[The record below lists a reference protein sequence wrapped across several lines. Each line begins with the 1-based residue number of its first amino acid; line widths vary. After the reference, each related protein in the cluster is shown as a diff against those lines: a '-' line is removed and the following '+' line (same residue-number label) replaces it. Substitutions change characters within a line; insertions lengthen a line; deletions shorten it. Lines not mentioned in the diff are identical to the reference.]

1 VLNSPRGQN
10 TQEPSGLVRRPI
22 LNPVPLWT
30 WSLVWRRDEDDAAV
44 LAVVDA
50 LTRNLGDLGVIDR
63 STWLPSAD
71 PYWPG

>member
-1 VLNSPRGQN
+1 
-10 TQEPSGLVRRPI
+10 LVRHPI
-22 LNPVPLWT
+22 LNREPLWT

-50 LTRNLGDLGVIDR
+50 LTRNTGDLGVNDL

-71 PYWPG
+71 PHRPE

>member
-1 VLNSPRGQN
+1 M
-10 TQEPSGLVRRPI
+10 RRPI
-22 LNPVPLWT
+22 LNPEPLWT

-50 LTRNLGDLGVIDR
+50 LTRSIGDLGVSDQ

-71 PYWPG
+71 PYRPG